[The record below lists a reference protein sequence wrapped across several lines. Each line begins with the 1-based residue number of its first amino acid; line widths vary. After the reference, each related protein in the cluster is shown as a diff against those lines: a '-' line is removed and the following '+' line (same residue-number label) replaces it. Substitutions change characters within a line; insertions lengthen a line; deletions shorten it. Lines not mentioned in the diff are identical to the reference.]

1 MKVKIISGTYGRRTV
16 TPGTK
21 IVRVHPVSKGEQVDV
36 SDAEAARLVGLGI
49 AAYADEEKPREAV
62 VTPPPGEG
70 DNSPG
75 SDIPNGGGGT
85 PGQETG
91 GSDEPVLVI
100 VDGHYTVE
108 SLVQLTRKKLDEMA
122 DALGVDA
129 GAIKKCG
136 NKGEV
141 AALIAAVEVTE
152 EDEKPP
158 QPTAEIP
165 GT

>member
-1 MKVKIISGTYGRRTV
+1 MRVRIISGGYGNNV
-16 TPGTK
+16 NGS
-21 IVRVHPVSKGEQVDV
+21 VELVYQGQACDV
-36 SDAEAARLVGLGI
+36 GDAEAARLVKIG
-49 AAYADEEKPREAV
+49 AAEYVDEEKPQEAV

-70 DNSPG
+70 YNNPG
-75 SDIPNGGGGT
+75 SNITNGGGGT
-85 PGQETG
+85 QGQETG
-91 GSDEPVLVI
+91 GSDEPVLEI

-141 AALIAAVEVTE
+141 AALIAAVEVAE